1 MEEFKETSQ
10 KETPQKF
17 KVSFPDREKGETSKD
32 YYQKAISENIKKVL
46 EKNKIQTTPEIEAD
60 FKEITDV
67 FGQDLGNKAETSII
81 DPLTNF
87 YNRRYFEETGKD
99 RMAESKRYKVP
110 LVFGYI
116 DLDNFKALND
126 ECGHDAGDKF
136 LQIFSDLLK
145 NNLRREEDICARV
158 GGDEFGFIMF
168 ASDLSRA
175 RLVIENLKTDIKTF
189 IDEGFGNLSR
199 PLGFSVG
206 METWDGKKD
215 ITQIMKTA
223 DEKLYKE
230 KKQKYG

>member
-1 MEEFKETSQ
+1 
-10 KETPQKF
+10 
-17 KVSFPDREKGETSKD
+17 
-32 YYQKAISENIKKVL
+32 
-46 EKNKIQTTPEIEAD
+46 
-60 FKEITDV
+60 
-67 FGQDLGNKAETSII
+67 
-81 DPLTNF
+81 
-87 YNRRYFEETGKD
+87 
-99 RMAESKRYKVP
+99 
-110 LVFGYI
+110 
-116 DLDNFKALND
+116 
-126 ECGHDAGDKF
+126 
-136 LQIFSDLLK
+136 
-145 NNLRREEDICARV
+145 V